1 MQLVG
6 IRSEVTIIQW
16 LLGAQ
21 LLYTLGRK
29 EHDNYLVYVSLVPCV
44 HAIAPKF
51 YTFQLC
57 HFRFCFV
64 LFNGTVKQRAS
75 IIWSQ
80 NCPIQL
86 SGFHGMLLLCIGVI
100 NKYLGNV
107 WPLEQW
113 VKWIKPVRS
122 STWLFSMVTHFVHL
136 CSENSKKKAAGWRQS
151 KPFGCRNEW

>member
-6 IRSEVTIIQW
+6 IRSEVTMIQW
-16 LLGAQ
+16 LLGTHSATV
-21 LLYTLGRK
+21 YLGRK
-29 EHDNYLVYVSLVPCV
+29 NMITTWFTFLLLCVS
-44 HAIAPKF
+44 HATAHQKF

-57 HFRFCFV
+57 VALGFCFV

-86 SGFHGMLLLCIGVI
+86 SGFPGMLLLCIGVI

-107 WPLEQW
+107 WPLGQW

-136 CSENSKKKAAGWRQS
+136 CSEKHGKKGNWVEAVKAIWL
-151 KPFGCRNEW
+151 